1 MSISPEHDIRLLYVT
16 AESHT
21 QALMLARRLVELDL
35 VACANILG
43 EISSVYK
50 WNGAVTEST
59 EVALLLKTTKDMVDT
74 VVATVREL
82 HSYECPCTISVSV
95 DGGDRDFMSWVVNAI
110 SKKTV

>member
-1 MSISPEHDIRLLYVT
+1 MGISPEHNIRLLYVT
-16 AESHT
+16 AESHE

-59 EVALLLKTTKDMVDT
+59 EVALLLKTTKDMVGR
-74 VVATVREL
+74 VVSTVREL
-82 HSYECPCTISVSV
+82 HSYECPCAISISV
-95 DGGDRDFMSWVVNAI
+95 DGGDGDFMSWVANAV
-110 SKKTV
+110 SNKTV